1 MLRMLH
7 NNNTEAYFYLIVL
20 LNKDSYLIDFNEI
33 EQVFYLCFY
42 VVM

>member
-33 EQVFYLCFY
+33 EQVFFLCFY